1 MAKKYKI
8 EFTDDD
14 MENMKLYIDE
24 EEKPINFMKL
34 TYHTDEGCKKGTKKV
49 VIRYLE
55 PNTYEVK
62 FDVLG
67 NQLGLLDIVPSDFN

>member
-1 MAKKYKI
+1 MARKYRI

-14 MENMKLYIDE
+14 MGNMKLYIDE
-24 EEKPINFMKL
+24 EEKLINFLKL
-34 TYHTDEGCKKGTKKV
+34 TYKKGTKKV
-49 VIRYLE
+49 VLRYLE

>member
-1 MAKKYKI
+1 MAKKYRI

-14 MENMKLYIDE
+14 MWNMKLYIDE
-24 EEKPINFMKL
+24 EEKLINFLKL
-34 TYHTDEGCKKGTKKV
+34 TYKKGTKKV
-49 VIRYLE
+49 VLRYLE

-67 NQLGLLDIVPSDFN
+67 NQLGLLDIVPNDFD

>member
-1 MAKKYKI
+1 MAKKYRI

-14 MENMKLYIDE
+14 MENMKLYING
-24 EEKPINFMKL
+24 EEKPINFLKL
-34 TYHTDEGCKKGTKKV
+34 TYHTDESYKKGIKKIV
-49 VIRYLE
+49 LRYLE

>member
-1 MAKKYKI
+1 MARKYRI

-14 MENMKLYIDE
+14 MGNMKLYIDE
-24 EEKPINFMKL
+24 EEKLINFLKL
-34 TYHTDEGCKKGTKKV
+34 TYKKGTKKV
-49 VIRYLE
+49 VLRYLE

-67 NQLGLLDIVPSDFN
+67 NQLGLLDIVPNDFD

>member
-1 MAKKYKI
+1 MAKKYRI

-14 MENMKLYIDE
+14 MENIKLYIDE
-24 EEKPINFMKL
+24 EEKLINFLKL
-34 TYHTDEGCKKGTKKV
+34 TYHTNEGSKKGIKKV
-49 VIRYLE
+49 MLRYLE

-67 NQLGLLDIVPSDFN
+67 NQLGLWDIVPSDFD